1 MRVALVHDWVTVPG
15 GSEEVLKE
23 EMSLYP
29 GVLYAAMCDQAR
41 YRWLDGMEVRTSW
54 LQKMP
59 FAKTKHYL
67 YSPLLT
73 YIYPKFDLEDFDLVL
88 SDSHS
93 FAHGVIKRPGA
104 LHINYYHSP
113 ARALWSPEIDNRA
126 QGFFRSRIANVLR
139 KRDLEFSK
147 RPDVIF
153 ANSRTTAERV
163 ERFYGR
169 KVQRVIYPPVHTA
182 RFLSIP
188 RKSEEEGYLIWGRFI
203 AYKRFDLAID
213 AAKRLGFKLNIVGS
227 GPLERELM
235 ARAGGAKNIAFP
247 GRLSD
252 EDLSQLI
259 SRSKAVL
266 FPCYEDFGIIP
277 VEAMAAGLPV
287 IAYAKGGAGETVT
300 PEQGL
305 LMRDLTV
312 DELVRAVG
320 ELETRTFDEKAI
332 REHAKQFD
340 VEVFRSAYKSE
351 VDAAIERHR
360 AH

>member
-23 EMSLYP
+23 ALSLYP
-29 GVLYAAMCDQAR
+29 GVLFTAMCDQAR
-41 YRWLDGMEVRTSW
+41 YPWLDGIEVRTSW

-59 FAKTKHYL
+59 LAKTKHYL

-73 YIYPKFDLEDFDLVL
+73 YIYPKFDLQEFDLVL

-93 FAHGVIKRPGA
+93 FAHGVIKRPDA

-113 ARALWSPEIDNRA
+113 ARALWTPEIDSRA
-126 QGFFRSRIANVLR
+126 QGFFRSRIAGVLKR
-139 KRDLEFSK
+139 RDLEFSK

-153 ANSRTTAERV
+153 ANSLTTAERV

-169 KVQRVIYPPVHTA
+169 KVQRVIYPPVHTG

-188 RKSEEEGYLIWGRFI
+188 RRSEEEGYLMWGRFI

-213 AAKRLGFKLNIVGS
+213 AAKQAGFKLNIVGS
-227 GPLERELM
+227 GPLEDELRS
-235 ARAGGAKNIAFP
+235 RAAGATNISFL
-247 GRLSD
+247 GRLADDELSD
-252 EDLSQLI
+252 LI
-259 SRSKAVL
+259 SRSRAVL

-287 IAYAKGGAGETVT
+287 IAYGKGGASETVT
-300 PEQGL
+300 PEFGVQMGQL
-305 LMRDLTV
+305 SVGD
-312 DELVRAVG
+312 LVRAVG
-320 ELETRTFDEKAI
+320 ELEKRSFNEGAL

-340 VEVFRSAYKSE
+340 VEVFRTTYKAE
-351 VDAAIERHR
+351 VDAAIERHGAR
-360 AH
+360 